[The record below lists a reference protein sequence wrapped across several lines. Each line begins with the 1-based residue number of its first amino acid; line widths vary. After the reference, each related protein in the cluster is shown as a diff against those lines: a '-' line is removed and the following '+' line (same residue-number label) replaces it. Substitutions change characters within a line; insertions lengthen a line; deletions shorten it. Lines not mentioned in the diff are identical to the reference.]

1 MKEMKE
7 KVKEPSKSVLKNLR
21 ESILIILE
29 ISYHQIFTVN
39 FKSINDYPYVKVS
52 FRVLAKEK
60 RFH

>member
-29 ISYHQIFTVN
+29 ISLTKMFFFEIMQTSDIIIKY
-39 FKSINDYPYVKVS
+39 S
-52 FRVLAKEK
+52 L
-60 RFH
+60 

>member
-29 ISYHQIFTVN
+29 ISLTKMFFSKLCKLVMLSSNIHCKF
-39 FKSINDYPYVKVS
+39 
-52 FRVLAKEK
+52 
-60 RFH
+60 

>member
-29 ISYHQIFTVN
+29 ISLTKMFFSKLCKLVMLSSNIHRKF
-39 FKSINDYPYVKVS
+39 
-52 FRVLAKEK
+52 
-60 RFH
+60 